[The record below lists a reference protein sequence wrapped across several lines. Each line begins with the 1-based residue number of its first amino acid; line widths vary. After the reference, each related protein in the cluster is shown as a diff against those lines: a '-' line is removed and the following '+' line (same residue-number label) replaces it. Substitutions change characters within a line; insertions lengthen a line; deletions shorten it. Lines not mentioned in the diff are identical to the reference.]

1 MSTPIDKN
9 NNKQRSPFHLYMGL
23 TREDKGGLFHS
34 NSQDE
39 VDTVVNTQKLMVK
52 VCFFYSNVQAR
63 ELVLTVLAAFV
74 LVIDKQQ

>member
-9 NNKQRSPFHLYMGL
+9 NNKQRSPFHLYMDF

-34 NSQDE
+34 DSQDE

-74 LVIDKQQ
+74 